1 MLDLFRSGDLEK
13 LEPYQGQLAAIG
25 APTLVL
31 WGAGDEFLPVDYATR
46 FAGQIPGSKL
56 VLLEGVRHFLFE
68 DEPERC
74 AREVVDFLAQAG
86 L

>member
-1 MLDLFRSGDLEK
+1 M
-13 LEPYQGQLAAIG
+13 
-25 APTLVL
+25 
-31 WGAGDEFLPVDYATR
+31 WGKDDEFLPFEFASG
-46 FAGQIPGSKL
+46 FAGEIPGAKL

-74 AREVVDFLAQAG
+74 AQEVLDFLQRSG

>member
-1 MLDLFRSGDLEK
+1 M
-13 LEPYQGQLAAIG
+13 
-25 APTLVL
+25 PTLIL

-74 AREVVDFLAQAG
+74 AEAVLDFLEQAAI
-86 L
+86 